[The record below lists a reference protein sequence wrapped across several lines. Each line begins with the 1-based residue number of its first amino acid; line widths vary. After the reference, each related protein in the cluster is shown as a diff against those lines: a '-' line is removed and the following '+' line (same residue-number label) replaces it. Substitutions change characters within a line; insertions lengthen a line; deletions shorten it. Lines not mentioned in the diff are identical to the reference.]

1 MPVNFLS
8 ASQKQHYGCY
18 VGEPTAAQLAQY
30 FHLDNTDQTHLAR
43 RRGLHNRLGFAVQL
57 GTVRFLG
64 TFLPDPTAVPAG
76 VVRYLAQQ
84 LRIADPSCLTRY
96 RTSDQRW
103 EHTAEIRR
111 VYGYRDFLIPRVQ
124 FRLQRWL
131 YALCWTGTDRPSV
144 LFERAT
150 TWLLS
155 HKG

>member
-1 MPVNFLS
+1 MPVSFLS

-76 VVRYLAQQ
+76 AS
-84 LRIADPSCLTRY
+84 A
-96 RTSDQRW
+96 TSRSN
-103 EHTAEIRR
+103 
-111 VYGYRDFLIPRVQ
+111 YGSLIPRV
-124 FRLQRWL
+124 
-131 YALCWTGTDRPSV
+131 
-144 LFERAT
+144 
-150 TWLLS
+150 
-155 HKG
+155 